1 MKAPQVRINNQI
13 RAKELRV
20 ITEAGEN
27 LGTIPLAE
35 ALARSLA
42 LGVDLIEISP
52 NALPPVAKL
61 MDFGKWQYLNNKKQK
76 LSRGRTTTTE
86 TKGIQVTI
94 GTGDHDLEIK
104 ASKATEFL
112 NAGHRVR
119 IDLFLR
125 GRAKYLDQNFLK
137 ERLERLLKFVAI
149 EYKISDSIK
158 KSNKGLSIIIE
169 RKWKPINHLAK
180 EFALPRRVNY

>member
-1 MKAPQVRINNQI
+1 MKEPQVRINHQI

-20 ITEAGEN
+20 ITEDGDN
-27 LGTIPLAE
+27 LGTITLTE
-35 ALARSLA
+35 ALNRAHEM
-42 LGVDLIEISP
+42 GVDLIEISP
-52 NALPPVAKL
+52 NAVPPVAKL
-61 MDFGKWQYLNNKKQK
+61 MDFGKFQYLNNKKQK

-104 ASKATEFL
+104 AIKASEFL
-112 NAGHRVR
+112 NQGHRVR
-119 IDLFLR
+119 LDLFLR

-137 ERLERLLKFVAI
+137 ERLERMLKFISV
-149 EYKISDSIK
+149 EYKVADSAK

-169 RKWKPINHLAK
+169 RK
-180 EFALPRRVNY
+180 